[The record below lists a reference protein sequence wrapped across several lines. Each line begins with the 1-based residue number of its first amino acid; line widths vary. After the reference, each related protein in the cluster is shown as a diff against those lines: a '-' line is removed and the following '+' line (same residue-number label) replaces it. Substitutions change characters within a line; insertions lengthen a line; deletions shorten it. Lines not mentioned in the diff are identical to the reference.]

1 MCLKNFFP
9 VLQSPFPKSSKFIKK
24 SCHYSLP
31 DNNLKLTLLSK
42 QKYHCQT
49 EFLKLATH
57 CNLFCSLWILTLHF
71 ARRRGCGFLSE
82 ILFPSLQKECLLW
95 SQTQKIWETCNRI
108 EFQKPRTFFFLLYSL
123 SRPPCIIII
132 IKVHKYTHNNA

>member
-1 MCLKNFFP
+1 MS
-9 VLQSPFPKSSKFIKK
+9 Q
-24 SCHYSLP
+24 
-31 DNNLKLTLLSK
+31 

-49 EFLKLATH
+49 EFLKIATH

-108 EFQKPRTFFFLLYSL
+108 EFQKPRTFFFFFIVYQGLLVLLLLQRYISTHTIMLNNLIWKKNHTIIMEIDYLISGWFQFFSGILYLL
-123 SRPPCIIII
+123 SS
-132 IKVHKYTHNNA
+132 T